1 MSAEP
6 SELVADLAAVLRCEP
21 TDAGVRAAVGRLV
34 AAQKRNT
41 AGPKK
46 GGLAT
51 ARRGPA
57 FFAEIGRKGG
67 LATARRQGKEHF
79 ARLGQ
84 QTGRASAEKLGKEG
98 LAERLP
104 KPSRKEGP

>member
-6 SELVADLAAVLRCEP
+6 SKLVADLAAVLRCEP
-21 TDAGVRAAVGRLV
+21 TEAGVTAAVQRLV

-57 FFAEIGRKGG
+57 YYAAIGRKGG
-67 LATARRQGKEHF
+67 LATAERQGKEHY

-84 QTGRASAEKLGKEG
+84 QTGRASAEELGKEG
-98 LAERLP
+98 LAQRLP